1 MNKVSVVVRVFF
13 EDPFWI
19 GLVEVLEDQQW
30 MTARIVYGS
39 QPGNAEVLEILRKNY
54 DHLMFS
60 PTLEQKQHHKPMG
73 FKRMQ
78 RQAQQ
83 EMKAI
88 GIATKSQQALKLLQE
103 ETRGLRKARQKEHKQ
118 LKKQMQ
124 YEQRKQKSKKRH
136 RGK

>member
-30 MTARIVYGS
+30 MTARIVFGS

-103 ETRGLRKARQKEHKQ
+103 ETRGLREARQKEHKQ